1 MQKRVLHALLRNAGP
16 VLPRSTVVPDC
27 VPKRASTFW
36 YFIRATSG
44 HRHFAKRSQRE
55 IVVKIRPAT
64 FVARMDAK
72 ARPSRAFAEC
82 GAGLATLNSRPGLR
96 AKTCEHVLVLH
107 PGYKR
112 TQTFCEKKPTE
123 DCRED
128 STSDL
133 RSPHGCKSASFT
145 RFCGMRGR
153 SCHAQQS
160 SRIACQ
166 NVRARFGTSSGLQ
179 AYTDIFRT
187 EANGGLS

>member
-1 MQKRVLHALLRNAGP
+1 MEYQGESA
-16 VLPRSTVVPDC
+16 
-27 VPKRASTFW
+27 RAAMSQEF
-36 YFIRATSG
+36 
-44 HRHFAKRSQRE
+44 FAKQSQRR

-96 AKTCEHVLVLH
+96 AKTCEHVLALH

-112 TQTFCEKKPTE
+112 TQTFCETKPTE

-133 RSPHGCKSASFT
+133 HS
-145 RFCGMRGR
+145 GR
-153 SCHAQQS
+153 AW
-160 SRIACQ
+160 
-166 NVRARFGTSSGLQ
+166 
-179 AYTDIFRT
+179 
-187 EANGGLS
+187 